1 MTIDPNLKPEHSKAS
16 KIILFLL
23 IGLTVAVGLFILLVS
38 ISQRSQESWDTP
50 MYRRDPRAPKIC
62 LCYWMR
68 SAFRVPCEDVPPEL
82 LR

>member
-1 MTIDPNLKPEHSKAS
+1 MPMSPEESNFLSTHKGLVYVMAA
-16 KIILFLL
+16 LLVFGAFALL
-23 IGLTVAVGLFILLVS
+23 IWAGT
-38 ISQRSQESWDTP
+38 QRTQESWDTP